1 MVVAKLSLS
10 LSPMYVDMNR
20 NSDPTGNPTS
30 VSHQSSWPVI
40 SHICS
45 NSSLVEHTSFLIVK
59 VKQIEPV
66 RLLLLSW
73 LVINQIIQ

>member
-20 NSDPTGNPTS
+20 NSDPTGNPSS

-40 SHICS
+40 WKRKKTNADSYRTF
-45 NSSLVEHTSFLIVK
+45 V
-59 VKQIEPV
+59 
-66 RLLLLSW
+66 
-73 LVINQIIQ
+73 VIQV